1 MKVPYGT
8 SDYSLEA
15 TTLAK
20 KIVAEILSSGVT
32 FQTADQ
38 ALSAAQKMLWE
49 TTRPIRAET
58 PL

>member
-1 MKVPYGT
+1 MKIPYGA

-20 KIVAEILSSGVT
+20 KIVAEILTSGVT

-49 TTRPIRAET
+49 TTRPISVET